1 MKNKINKLVKITH
14 KDLNTISLEEGL
26 AWHTK
31 EQLLKC
37 AEHDYSV
44 DFYSVGILVEK
55 NDRYVVIAPNYSM
68 DGDKI
73 VYSDASM
80 LPSGIIINIE
90 EI

>member
-44 DFYSVGILVEK
+44 NFYSVGILIEHNNK
-55 NDRYVVIAPNYSM
+55 YAIIAPNYSM
-68 DGDKI
+68 DGDRV

-80 LPSGIIINIE
+80 LPIGIIIKIE
-90 EI
+90 EL